1 MVNPMEGYESIP
13 DPGAG
18 WQPSKREIRRQRE
31 AEDIRQHA
39 REAAAKAPPMSDETR
54 ARVVS
59 LLSRPTPK
67 HELMRWRLRLF
78 CGHVVT
84 RTAHYTHTTVHGA
97 FTGSTRC
104 TECDVDPATIIAA
117 EAIGLVEQRPGVKP
131 AARSTDDRSRLERA
145 ILRHER
151 ELARLRA
158 ELDAINAP

>member
-1 MVNPMEGYESIP
+1 MVDPIEGYELIP
-13 DPGAG
+13 DAGDG

-31 AEDIRQHA
+31 AEDIRRHA
-39 REAAAKAPPMSDETR
+39 RELAAKAPPMSDETR
-54 ARVVS
+54 ARVAA
-59 LLSRPTPK
+59 LLSRRTPK

-84 RTAHYTHTTVHGA
+84 RTAHHGHTTVHGA

-104 TECDVDPATIIAA
+104 TECGLDPATIVAA
-117 EAIGLVEQRPGVKP
+117 EAIGLVEERPGVKP
-131 AARSTDDRSRLERA
+131 VARSTDECAGLERA
-145 ILRHER
+145 IVRHER